1 MKLIRTIGKPIHR
14 PIRAAFAIL
23 AVAAVPAGAVV
34 VPALAGASTTAAT
47 AAAATKCPTG
57 WGSLPEAS
65 KYRGSGLLTN
75 DMLLLLAL
83 AHMLVDDKDATL
95 RCQPGNQGTEEGLPA
110 CRRDV
115 RQPERH
121 EDGVEARQGGR
132 LPGEDVGDLEPHARI
147 GQPSAGDRQRLFR
160 GIQRGK

>member
-65 KYRGSGLLTN
+65 TYRGSGLLTN
-75 DMLLLLAL
+75 VRTGR
-83 AHMLVDDKDATL
+83 H
-95 RCQPGNQGTEEGLPA
+95 A
-110 CRRDV
+110 CFDRIVFDV
-115 RQPERH
+115 K
-121 EDGVEARQGGR
+121 GR
-132 LPGEDVGDLEPHARI
+132 PCW
-147 GQPSAGDRQRLFR
+147 FR
-160 GIQRGK
+160 